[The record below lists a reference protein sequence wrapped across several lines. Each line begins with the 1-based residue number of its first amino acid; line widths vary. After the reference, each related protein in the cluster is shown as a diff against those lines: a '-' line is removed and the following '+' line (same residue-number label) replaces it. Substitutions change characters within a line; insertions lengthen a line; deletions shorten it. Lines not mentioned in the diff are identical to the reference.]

1 MSHELVHR
9 HMHNNPTV
17 DSTSAFRFT
26 CVTISNPTPYN
37 YKFVHNSC
45 LSADRQVDPLTRST
59 IQVFVDSFARV
70 VSRALENATTRASS
84 FPLNFSRAKE
94 STKLGE
100 GSTCVLV

>member
-1 MSHELVHR
+1 MNWFIDTCTITLPLTVHLLSDL
-9 HMHNNPTV
+9 PA
-17 DSTSAFRFT
+17 S
-26 CVTISNPTPYN
+26 PTPYN